1 MPFAAR
7 QPRNLTKPPHK
18 LYSTRQGFG
27 QQVKPLFF
35 VKSILRLFFHLLYH
49 QFAFTYDL
57 VAAAVSFNRWK
68 DWIMSV
74 IPFIEGNRV
83 LEIGHGPGHLQR
95 VLLSLGLMPIGIDE
109 SAQMGR
115 LAKRNL
121 TRQTGSLQLSQQA
134 SFPSSTTHHDYAQ
147 VNLTRG
153 IGQRLPFRD
162 ESFDSVVAT
171 FPTEYI
177 TDPGTLAEVKRCL
190 SNGGRF
196 IVLPVAWPRN
206 QFLDWLFKV
215 TSQSPTEALEMVRSR
230 LREPFA
236 GAGFK
241 TEVRT
246 LDVGSGILLIVLAKK

>member
-1 MPFAAR
+1 
-7 QPRNLTKPPHK
+7 
-18 LYSTRQGFG
+18 
-27 QQVKPLFF
+27 
-35 VKSILRLFFHLLYH
+35 VKSILRLFFRLLYH

-68 DWIMSV
+68 DWDMSV

-95 VLLSLGLMPIGIDE
+95 ILLTFRHRSGQARNLFAVGIDE

-121 TRQTGSLQLSQQA
+121 TRRSSSLRSSQQA
-134 SFPSSTTHHDYAQ
+134 NFPSSQPDYTQ
-147 VNLTRG
+147 INLTRG
-153 IGQRLPFRD
+153 VGQHLPFRD
-162 ESFDSVVAT
+162 ESFDTVVAT

-190 SNGGRF
+190 SDGGRF
-196 IVLPVAWPRN
+196 IVLPAAWPKNRL
-206 QFLDWLFKV
+206 LDWLFKV
-215 TSQSPTEALEMVRSR
+215 TNQAPSEALEIVRSK

-236 GAGFK
+236 GAGFE

-246 LDVGSGILLIVLAKK
+246 LDVQSGTLLIVLTTKRSR